1 MSEHAGGMDPHR
13 LARFLEGE
21 SDEIER
27 ARTLSELAA
36 LPPDQLDVFA
46 DAAAVLR
53 ENEQTRPAPLPDE
66 QT

>member
-21 SDEIER
+21 SDERER
-27 ARTLSELAA
+27 ARTLSDLAA

-53 ENEQTRPAPLPDE
+53 ENEQTRPASLPDE